1 MILHVFF
8 CNVNIYIHLC
18 TKKQTKLVD
27 PTLCQLE
34 TSHTRASPTPIR
46 NWGLPT
52 GPTMGSR
59 TCSYCDFWSI
69 DAFGMHLGVLKK
81 MGLQN
86 ANFIQIPIVFF
97 LTFLGAQT
105 SRKPG
110 GTASGSYACLGPNR
124 WESKP
129 HVHKPL
135 ATLASTIINHQKPS
149 PTVTN
154 HS

>member
-1 MILHVFF
+1 
-8 CNVNIYIHLC
+8 
-18 TKKQTKLVD
+18 
-27 PTLCQLE
+27 
-34 TSHTRASPTPIR
+34 
-46 NWGLPT
+46 
-52 GPTMGSR
+52 
-59 TCSYCDFWSI
+59 
-69 DAFGMHLGVLKK
+69 MHLGVLKK